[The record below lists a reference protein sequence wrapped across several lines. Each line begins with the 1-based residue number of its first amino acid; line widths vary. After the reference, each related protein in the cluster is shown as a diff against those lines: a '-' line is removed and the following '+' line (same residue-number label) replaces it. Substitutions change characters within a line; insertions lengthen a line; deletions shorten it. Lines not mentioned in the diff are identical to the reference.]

1 MKCHCSPKVLRP
13 KNYHRARLSLIVCCA
28 YCYHPQVAKKADAD
42 KQDSDLQK
50 KLGMVVRSCRHQL
63 GITQDELAWRSN
75 MHRTYIADIE
85 RGARNLSLRSV
96 ESLAD
101 ALQVTVGDLLTYAT
115 AQSGT
120 AMRLC
125 AEAAPAEL
133 REILVV
139 EDNSADAA
147 LIMRKFKR
155 ARFSNPLK
163 VTRDAEEALNYLLRQ
178 GRYKKGKIR
187 RPQLILLDLNLP
199 GMSGL
204 EFLRKVKSDK
214 RLKDIP
220 VIILTVSKND
230 RLVSECAELGAANYI
245 VKPLDIEDLVGVTP
259 KLNLHLALAPPTGPK
274 SRLVS
279 T

>member
-1 MKCHCSPKVLRP
+1 
-13 KNYHRARLSLIVCCA
+13 
-28 YCYHPQVAKKADAD
+28 
-42 KQDSDLQK
+42 
-50 KLGMVVRSCRHQL
+50 
-63 GITQDELAWRSN
+63 

-101 ALQVTVGDLLTYAT
+101 ALQVTVGDLLSYAT
-115 AQSGT
+115 AEAGT

-125 AEAAPAEL
+125 AEPAPNEL

-139 EDNSADAA
+139 EDNSADVA
-147 LIMRKFKR
+147 LIMRAFKK

-163 VTRDAEEALNYLLRQ
+163 VSRDAEDALAYLQGL
-178 GRYKKGKIR
+178 GRYKKARTR

-204 EFLRKVKSDK
+204 ELLQIIKADK
-214 RLKDIP
+214 RLRDIA

-230 RLVSECAELGAANYI
+230 RMVVECARLGAANYI

-259 KLNLHLALAPPTGPK
+259 RLNLQLVLAGPNGSK
-274 SRLVS
+274 PRAISA
-279 T
+279 